1 MKQRNLLVYTILLIL
16 VFYFLNSTLIIEETI
31 TYTKLFITK
40 LFPTSFLI
48 YIISDLLI
56 NYNITA
62 LLNKKGHGTFLY
74 ITIMSM
80 LTGFPSGPKYAKDL
94 LDKKLIFK
102 DYANYLIMF
111 THFPNPLFIL
121 GSVSTIKGINT
132 LKLLIIIIL
141 SNLFIAAIFKK
152 KETIT
157 LPSTT
162 PTSFSKALSTG
173 IYSSLKIIILIY
185 GSCLFFTLIASILNK
200 YLTMSHLL
208 YTLTNIL
215 FDLTKGIF
223 STSILKSNNLKEL
236 IILLATIFGTRPI
249 HIQIKSILDDASLSY
264 HKFLL
269 GRTLSTIIA
278 LSIYFILTLF

>member
-1 MKQRNLLVYTILLIL
+1 
-16 VFYFLNSTLIIEETI
+16 
-31 TYTKLFITK
+31 
-40 LFPTSFLI
+40 
-48 YIISDLLI
+48 
-56 NYNITA
+56 
-62 LLNKKGHGTFLY
+62 
-74 ITIMSM
+74 M

-94 LDKKLIFK
+94 LDKKLISK

-236 IILLATIFGTRPI
+236 IILLATIFGTLTI
-249 HIQIKSILDDASLSY
+249 HIQIKSR
-264 HKFLL
+264 F
-269 GRTLSTIIA
+269 
-278 LSIYFILTLF
+278 